1 MGPILRLVLCT
12 VLKQINPINMKSMI
26 RFFSLIFCFTLGFSK
41 VSAQESSSQNSLTPA
56 EITAGW
62 QLLFDGKSTSGWH
75 LYNEG
80 KIKSAWNVING
91 ELICDPNTEKVE
103 RGDLVSDNRYKN
115 FDFCFEWKISEAG
128 NSGVFINVQEA
139 PEFPTA
145 WTTGP
150 EYQLLDNA
158 NMPKD
163 YLLDGK
169 HAAGCVYSLSPLLNE
184 VQPKP
189 NGQWNQSRIVQQN
202 GVITFWLN
210 GIETGHEDMKTDRWK
225 QLIAGSKLGNFP
237 SFGKAIQGKIA
248 FQDWSKG
255 VALRNI
261 KIKELQ

>member
-1 MGPILRLVLCT
+1 
-12 VLKQINPINMKSMI
+12 
-26 RFFSLIFCFTLGFSK
+26 LGVYK
-41 VSAQESSSQNSLTPA
+41 VSAQEVSSQNSLTPA
-56 EITAGW
+56 EIEAGW
-62 QLLFDGKSTSGWH
+62 QLLFDGKTTSGWH

-103 RGDLVSDNRYKN
+103 RGDLVSDQVFTNY
-115 FDFCFEWKISEAG
+115 DFSFEWKISEAG

-139 PEFPTA
+139 SEFPTA

-158 NMPKD
+158 NMPKE
-163 YLLDGK
+163 YLQDEK
-169 HAAGCVYSLSPLLNE
+169 HSAGCVYSLSPLLNE
-184 VQPKP
+184 VQPKSS
-189 NGQWNQSRIVQQN
+189 GQWNQSRILQQN

-261 KIKELQ
+261 KIKEIQ

>member
-1 MGPILRLVLCT
+1 
-12 VLKQINPINMKSMI
+12 MKTTFTSI
-26 RFFSLIFCFTLGFSK
+26 FLLFCFAFATPKLL
-41 VSAQESSSQNSLTPA
+41 AQELVTHNSLTPA
-56 EITAGW
+56 EIESGW
-62 QLLFDGKSTSGWH
+62 QLLFDGKTISGWH

-80 KIKSAWNVING
+80 KIQSAWTVRNG
-91 ELICDPNTEKVE
+91 ELLCDPNIEKVE
-103 RGDLVSDNRYKN
+103 RGDLVSDQIFTDY
-115 FDFCFEWKISEAG
+115 DFSFEWKISEAG

-163 YLLDGK
+163 YLKTGK
-169 HAAGCVYSLSPLLNE
+169 FSAGCVYSLSPLLHE

-189 NGQWNQSRIVQQN
+189 AGQWNTSRILQQN

-210 GIETGHEDMKTDRWK
+210 GIETGHEDMKTEHWK
-225 QLIAGSKLGNFP
+225 QLIAASKLGNFP

-261 KIKELQ
+261 KIKKIK

>member
-1 MGPILRLVLCT
+1 MKTSLRLIL
-12 VLKQINPINMKSMI
+12 L
-26 RFFSLIFCFTLGFSK
+26 FFCFSFGFFK
-41 VSAQESSSQNSLTPA
+41 VSAQEFDANNRLNTD
-56 EITAGW
+56 EIAAGW
-62 QLLFDGKSTSGWH
+62 QLLFDGKTTSGWH

-80 KIKSAWNVING
+80 KIKSAWNVKNG
-91 ELICDPNTEKVE
+91 ELVCDPNIEKVE
-103 RGDLVSDNRYKN
+103 RGDLVSDNQYKN
-115 FDFCFEWKISEAG
+115 FDFSFEWKISEAG

-158 NMPKD
+158 NMPND
-163 YLLDGK
+163 YLVDGK
-169 HAAGCVYSLSPLLNE
+169 HSAGCVYSLSPLLNE

-189 NGQWNQSRIVQQN
+189 SGQWNHSRILQQN

-210 GIETGHEDMKTDRWK
+210 GIETGHEDMKTERWK

-261 KIKELQ
+261 KIREIQ

>member
-1 MGPILRLVLCT
+1 
-12 VLKQINPINMKSMI
+12 
-26 RFFSLIFCFTLGFSK
+26 LGVYK
-41 VSAQESSSQNSLTPA
+41 VSAQEVSSQNSLTPA
-56 EITAGW
+56 EIEAGW
-62 QLLFDGKSTSGWH
+62 QLLFDGKTTSGWH

-103 RGDLVSDNRYKN
+103 RGDLVSDQIFTNY
-115 FDFCFEWKISEAG
+115 DFSFEWKISEAG

-139 PEFPTA
+139 SEFPTA

-158 NMPKD
+158 NMPKE
-163 YLLDGK
+163 YLQDEK
-169 HAAGCVYSLSPLLNE
+169 HSAGCVYSLSPLLNE
-184 VQPKP
+184 VQPKSS
-189 NGQWNQSRIVQQN
+189 GQWNQSRILQQN

-261 KIKELQ
+261 KIKEIQ

>member
-1 MGPILRLVLCT
+1 
-12 VLKQINPINMKSMI
+12 MKTTFTSI
-26 RFFSLIFCFTLGFSK
+26 FLLFCFAFATPKLL
-41 VSAQESSSQNSLTPA
+41 AQELVTHNSLTPA
-56 EITAGW
+56 EIESGW
-62 QLLFDGKSTSGWH
+62 QLLFDGKTTSGWH

-80 KIKSAWNVING
+80 KIQSAWTVRNG
-91 ELICDPNTEKVE
+91 ELLCDPNIEKVE
-103 RGDLVSDNRYKN
+103 RGDLVSDQIFTDY
-115 FDFCFEWKISEAG
+115 DFSFEWKISEAG

-163 YLLDGK
+163 YLKTGK
-169 HAAGCVYSLSPLLNE
+169 FSAGCVYSLSPLLHE

-189 NGQWNQSRIVQQN
+189 TGQWNTSRILQQN

-210 GIETGHEDMKTDRWK
+210 GIETGHEDMKTEHWK
-225 QLIAGSKLGNFP
+225 QLIAASKLGNFP

-261 KIKELQ
+261 KIKKIK

>member
-1 MGPILRLVLCT
+1 
-12 VLKQINPINMKSMI
+12 MKPS
-26 RFFSLIFCFTLGFSK
+26 FKLFLFLFCFVFGVSK
-41 VSAQESSSQNSLTPA
+41 VSSQETTVHNALTPA
-56 EITAGW
+56 EVQSGW
-62 QLLFDGKSTSGWH
+62 QLLFDGKTTSGWH

-80 KIKSAWNVING
+80 NKKSAWNVMNG

-103 RGDLVSDNRYKN
+103 RGDLVSDQN
-115 FDFCFEWKISEAG
+115 FTNYDFSFEWKISEAG

-139 PEFPTA
+139 AEFPTA

-163 YLLDGK
+163 YLVDGK

-189 NGQWNQSRIVQQN
+189 SGQWNHSRILQQN

-210 GIETGHEDMKTDRWK
+210 GIETGHEDMKSDRWK
-225 QLIAGSKLGNFP
+225 QLIAVSKLGNFP

-261 KIKELQ
+261 KIKEIK

>member
-1 MGPILRLVLCT
+1 
-12 VLKQINPINMKSMI
+12 MKSLI
-26 RFFSLIFCFTLGFSK
+26 GLFFLFFSFSMGLSK
-41 VSAQESSSQNSLTPA
+41 VSAQENEGNNRLTPD
-56 EITAGW
+56 EIDAGW
-62 QLLFDGKSTSGWH
+62 QLLFDGKTTSGWH

-80 KIKSAWNVING
+80 NIKSAWNVING
-91 ELICDPNTEKVE
+91 ELICDPNIEKVE
-103 RGDLVSDNRYKN
+103 RGDLVSDQVFTDY
-115 FDFCFEWKISEAG
+115 DFTFEWKISEAG

-139 PEFPTA
+139 AEFPTA

-169 HAAGCVYSLSPLLNE
+169 HSAGCVYSLSPLLNV
-184 VQPKP
+184 VQPRP
-189 NGQWNQSRIVQQN
+189 AGQWNHSRILQQN

-210 GIETGHEDMKTDRWK
+210 GVETGHEDMKTERWK
-225 QLIAGSKLGNFP
+225 QLIAASKLGNFP

-261 KIKELQ
+261 KIKEIK

>member
-1 MGPILRLVLCT
+1 MKKKQFSNACIL
-12 VLKQINPINMKSMI
+12 
-26 RFFSLIFCFTLGFSK
+26 FFSAFSYITY
-41 VSAQESSSQNSLTPA
+41 AQEKTNINILTPI
-56 EITAGW
+56 EKQEGW
-62 QLLFDGKSTSGWH
+62 QLLFDGQTTSGWH

-80 KIKSAWNVING
+80 NIKSAWAVKNG
-91 ELICDPNTEKVE
+91 ELVCDPNTEKVQ
-103 RGDLVSDNRYKN
+103 RGDLVSDNQYEN
-115 FDFCFEWKISEAG
+115 FDFTFEWKISEAG

-169 HAAGCVYSLSPLLNE
+169 HAAGCVYSLAPLLNE

-189 NGQWNQSRIVQQN
+189 SGQWNSSRILQLN

-210 GIETGHEDMKTDRWK
+210 GVETGHEDMKTERWK

-237 SFGKAIQGKIA
+237 SFGKEVHGKIA
-248 FQDWSKG
+248 FQDWAKG

-261 KIKELQ
+261 KIKEIK

>member
-1 MGPILRLVLCT
+1 MKTSLRLIL
-12 VLKQINPINMKSMI
+12 L
-26 RFFSLIFCFTLGFSK
+26 FFCFSFGFSK
-41 VSAQESSSQNSLTPA
+41 VYAQEFDANNRLNTD
-56 EITAGW
+56 EIAAGW
-62 QLLFDGKSTSGWH
+62 QLLFDGKTTSGWH

-80 KIKSAWNVING
+80 KIKSAWNVKNG
-91 ELICDPNTEKVE
+91 ELVCDPNIEKVE
-103 RGDLVSDNRYKN
+103 RGDLVSDNQYKN
-115 FDFCFEWKISEAG
+115 FDFSFEWKISEAG

-163 YLLDGK
+163 YLVDGK
-169 HAAGCVYSLSPLLNE
+169 HSAGCVYSLSPLLNE

-189 NGQWNQSRIVQQN
+189 SGQWNHSRILQQN

-210 GIETGHEDMKTDRWK
+210 GIETGHEDMKTERWK

-261 KIKELQ
+261 KIREIQ